1 MFLRIKHQSYGVKK
15 MLNFLLDLDVS
26 PEEIYDINHTASRT
40 TVELMELS
48 RNLVKETIA
57 YFKSLGVTNVVDLIV
72 KRPDLVLMNNLD
84 LQEILIKI
92 DNDLLIDLINY
103 NIDELIEFG
112 V

>member
-1 MFLRIKHQSYGVKK
+1 
-15 MLNFLLDLDVS
+15 MLNFLLDLDIS

>member
-1 MFLRIKHQSYGVKK
+1 MYLRIELVLCGVMK
-15 MLNFLLDLDVS
+15 MLNFLLDVGLS
-26 PEEIYDINHTASRT
+26 PEEIYDINHTASPIT
-40 TVELMELS
+40 IELLELS
-48 RNLVKETIA
+48 RTLVKETIE
-57 YFKSLGVTNVVDLIV
+57 YFKSLGVTNFVELIC
-72 KRPDLVLMNNLD
+72 KRSDLVLMDSLD

>member
-1 MFLRIKHQSYGVKK
+1 